1 MLLKVGN
8 RTPPRPKRLLGDEYT
23 WESQFPSG
31 EYTGSL
37 RLPVVNTLGNLDY
50 L

>member
-1 MLLKVGN
+1 MLSKVGN
-8 RTPPRPKRLLGDEYT
+8 MTPPRSKRLLGDEYT
-23 WESQFPSG
+23 WESQLPSS

-37 RLPVVNTLGNLDY
+37 RIPEVNTLGNLDY